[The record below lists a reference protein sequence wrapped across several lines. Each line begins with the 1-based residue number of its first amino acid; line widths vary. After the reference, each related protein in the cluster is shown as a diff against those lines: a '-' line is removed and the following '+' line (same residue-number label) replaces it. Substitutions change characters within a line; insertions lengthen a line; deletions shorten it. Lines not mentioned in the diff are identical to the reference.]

1 MNAGNVIALLSL
13 IVAVVVL
20 VMNSRKDVRGDAKQ
34 EARTE
39 AKLDGIS
46 SGVTEI
52 RVDLRS
58 MREELRD
65 HGQRIAAVEGS
76 AKSAHHR
83 LDDLEKLVHT
93 IHPPATRQMGQ

>member
-1 MNAGNVIALLSL
+1 MTIGNVIAALSL
-13 IVAVVVL
+13 VVAAIAL
-20 VMNSRKDVRGDAKQ
+20 LANTRKDTRTSAKR
-34 EARTE
+34 EALTE
-39 AKLDGIS
+39 AKLDGIVN
-46 SGVTEI
+46 GVTEI

-83 LDDLEKLVHT
+83 LDELEKLVHT
-93 IHPPATRQMGQ
+93 IHPPAAR

>member
-1 MNAGNVIALLSL
+1 MNVGNVISLLSL
-13 IVAVVVL
+13 LVAVVVL
-20 VMNSRKDVRGDAKQ
+20 VKNSRKDTKGDAKR
-34 EARTE
+34 EAITE

-46 SGVTEI
+46 NGVTEI

-93 IHPPATRQMGQ
+93 IHPPAAR

>member
-1 MNAGNVIALLSL
+1 MNAGNIISLLSL

-20 VMNSRKDVRGDAKQ
+20 LINSRKDTRGDAQK

-39 AKLDGIS
+39 VKLDSIS

-58 MREELRD
+58 MRDELRD
-65 HGQRIAAVEGS
+65 HGQRIAAVESS

-83 LDDLEKLVHT
+83 MDELEKLVHT
-93 IHPPATRQMGQ
+93 IHPPASR

>member
-1 MNAGNVIALLSL
+1 MNVGNVISLLSL
-13 IVAVVVL
+13 LVAVVVL
-20 VMNSRKDVRGDAKQ
+20 VKNSRKDTRGDAKR
-34 EARTE
+34 EALTE

-46 SGVTEI
+46 NGVTEI

-65 HGQRIAAVEGS
+65 HGQRIATVEGS

-93 IHPPATRQMGQ
+93 IHPPAAR